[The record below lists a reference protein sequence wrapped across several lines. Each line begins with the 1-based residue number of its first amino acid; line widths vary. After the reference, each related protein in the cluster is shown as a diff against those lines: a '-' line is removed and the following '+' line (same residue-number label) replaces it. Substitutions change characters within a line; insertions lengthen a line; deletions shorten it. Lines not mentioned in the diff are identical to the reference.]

1 MNVVLFLPHN
11 QDKRRIVQAL
21 TGANY
26 TVREVRSFEECMRLA
41 RAKHIGAFIFDS
53 DSLPFFD
60 ALTLVTFVRESPQ
73 ATIFIVAHHLDPQQ
87 RLRLFE
93 AGVDDLVDEPL
104 FVSELLVRLCR
115 SIRLRQA
122 ASNHLTSHEV
132 SLLRCGELELDLVRR
147 TVRRSGQLID
157 LRPKEFALLEC
168 LARNMNRPLTR
179 TELMEDLCC
188 SASQGDSNVVDV
200 HINSLR
206 NKIDRCFPSKLIH
219 TTRGVGYSLVVPAEP
234 SWRRTRMQKQ

>member
-11 QDKRRIVQAL
+11 QAKRRIGQAL

-26 TVREVRSFEECMRLA
+26 TVNEVRSFEECTRLA
-41 RAKHIGAFIFDS
+41 RAKHIGAFIFDA

-60 ALTLVTFVRESPQ
+60 ALTLVTFIRESPR
-73 ATIFIVAHHLDPQQ
+73 AAIFIVAHHLEAQQ
-87 RLRLFE
+87 RLRLLE
-93 AGVDDLVDEPL
+93 AGVDDLVSEPL

-122 ASNHLTSHEV
+122 ASDHLTVHKV
-132 SLLRCGELELDLVRR
+132 LLLRCGELELDLLRHS
-147 TVRRSGQLID
+147 VRRSGHLID

-179 TELMEDLCC
+179 TKLMEDLCC
-188 SASQGDSNVVDV
+188 SSSQASSNVVDV
-200 HINSLR
+200 HINALR
-206 NKIDRCFPSKLIH
+206 NKIDRGFPRKFIH
-219 TTRGVGYSLVVPAEP
+219 TTRGLGYSLVVPAAP
-234 SWRRTRMQKQ
+234 LS